1 MLVREHH
8 LFLHGLNKF
17 IQMKN
22 KSILLIEDDELD
34 VISVQRSMKKIG
46 GEHRL
51 FTAYN
56 GIEALS
62 ILKGEGEMNENEL
75 PDIILLDINMPKMN
89 GIEFLQE
96 LRKNKKFDNIKI
108 FVMTTSNEEN
118 DRTATENL
126 GISGYYIKPLNFN
139 DNNKSYSSM
148 DSFMQFY
155 ISQIIEKDSN

>member
-1 MLVREHH
+1 MAKEHH
-8 LFLHGLNKF
+8 LFLLGQNKLGLES
-17 IQMKN
+17 

-46 GEHRL
+46 GEHKL
-51 FTAYN
+51 YTAYN

-62 ILKGEGEMNENEL
+62 ILKGEGEMNGADL
-75 PDIILLDINMPKMN
+75 PDIILLDINMPRMN

-96 LRKNKKFDNIKI
+96 LRKHNEFDGIKI
-108 FVMTTSNEEN
+108 FVMTTSNEEK
-118 DRTATENL
+118 DRLTTQGL
-126 GISGYYIKPLNFN
+126 GVSGYYIKPLNFN

-155 ISQIIEKDSN
+155 ISQILGK

>member
-1 MLVREHH
+1 MR
-8 LFLHGLNKF
+8 
-17 IQMKN
+17 N

-34 VISVQRSMKKIG
+34 VISVQRSLNKIG
-46 GEHRL
+46 GDHRL

-62 ILKGEGEMNENEL
+62 ILKGEGEMDKNEL

-96 LRKNKKFDNIKI
+96 LRKNKKFDNIRI

-118 DRTATENL
+118 DRVATEKL
-126 GISGYYIKPLNFN
+126 GVSGYYIKPLNFN

-155 ISQIIEKDSN
+155 ISQILEKR